1 MNNEESGLRVE
12 EIEKCFERLKEE
24 CFVAYALICEAAVY
38 RSAVPQDWW
47 LSHLEDSPWN
57 CNAERQRMALDEL
70 RDRHLIEEEIVQDKL
85 HLSLNPLVRS
95 VALNHLESLTYSS
108 A

>member
-12 EIEKCFERLKEE
+12 EVEKSFERLRHEFYE
-24 CFVAYALICEAAVY
+24 AYVLICEAAVY

-57 CNAERQRMALDEL
+57 CNAERQLMALNTL
-70 RDRHLIEEEIVQDKL
+70 RDYHLIEKETVEDKVY
-85 HLSLNPLVRS
+85 LSLHTLIRS
-95 VALNHLESLTYSS
+95 VALEHLNNL
-108 A
+108 